1 MVEPCGCAAEC
12 ECDMQYDESS
22 NDSASDAEELG
33 RGCRE
38 GKEKQYVLE
47 RQDAENFIAATKKN
61 VDMDTDESFSELN
74 QM

>member
-38 GKEKQYVLE
+38 GKEKQYVLKD
-47 RQDAENFIAATKKN
+47 RMLRTLLQQPKR
-61 VDMDTDESFSELN
+61 M
-74 QM
+74 